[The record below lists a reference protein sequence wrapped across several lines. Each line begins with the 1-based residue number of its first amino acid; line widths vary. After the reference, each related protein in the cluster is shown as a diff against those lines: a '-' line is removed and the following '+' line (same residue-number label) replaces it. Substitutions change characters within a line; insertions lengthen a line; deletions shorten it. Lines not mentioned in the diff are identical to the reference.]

1 MDILDSARQ
10 LGKDIQADE
19 RYKACI
25 KAQEAATNDAK
36 ISEMAKRLDEIQAEF
51 EKIATEHPENEE
63 KMELLHSEYI
73 ELFQKANAE
82 PAMAALLD
90 ARAEMDKMMT
100 DIMAI
105 IFLCINGEDPDT
117 CKPTPETYERM
128 QNSVLGI

>member
-73 ELFQKANAE
+73 ELF
-82 PAMAALLD
+82 
-90 ARAEMDKMMT
+90 
-100 DIMAI
+100 
-105 IFLCINGEDPDT
+105 
-117 CKPTPETYERM
+117 
-128 QNSVLGI
+128 